1 MIRLYLDWNILN
13 QMKNGLHSDLLSI
26 IEEDKRFLI
35 LYSTAH
41 IGDIFSSYSEDETQ
55 KSIIDQDLTF
65 LTKITKNYCIYNGK
79 DNQLFFDNRTPQDLF
94 QDRVES
100 EKLINFKSGDFF
112 SNLANSLEL
121 DESQKNI
128 FDLFN
133 NLPLGLDFSNESE
146 EAKKSLRAIFPDLK
160 DKPNF
165 GDLIQSMLKFVDNLN
180 NDSGYHELRK
190 TFQEGLKINRDKI
203 YNSKNPIDYF
213 EKQLKQINEG
223 GLDDLIAKINELRN
237 NTSNWFDTITNTYI
251 NLDMAGYQEDKV
263 KINKRG
269 KQTFKNTTED
279 SFHSAFASVCDIYIL
294 NDNRG
299 YKKTVEVY
307 NHLKINTWI
316 FKPDQFVEYYNKCL
330 KFDGGQFYLDLI
342 ALHLEQVEPIIFD
355 KEDKNIVQ
363 HYYFSDFFFF
373 NYFNRIITF
382 SSKDNDNEFT
392 LMLTKDKP
400 TNGKFILQKE
410 VEALVEDMIDYFGE
424 DKDSKGIMTKDEFSQ
439 FESWPGRAWIL
450 KYYTLRLV
458 NMDGYLQLY
467 IDLNNEN

>member
-26 IEEDKRFLI
+26 IENDKRFLI

-41 IGDIFSSYSEDETQ
+41 IGDILSSYSEDKDQ
-55 KSIIDQDLTF
+55 QLIIDQDLNF
-65 LTKITKNYCIYNGK
+65 ISKITNDYCIYNGK
-79 DNQLFFDNRTPQDLF
+79 DNQLIFDNRSPHELF

-100 EKLINFKSGDFF
+100 EKLLNFNNGNFF
-112 SNLANSLEL
+112 SNLIESLEL
-121 DESQKNI
+121 DESQKMI
-128 FDLFN
+128 FEQLN
-133 NLPLGLDFSNESE
+133 NLPLGLDFSNQSE
-146 EAKKSLRAIFPDLK
+146 EAKKSLKTMFPDLNE
-160 DKPNF
+160 KPNF
-165 GDLIQSMLKFVDNLN
+165 GDFLQSFMKMIDNLN
-180 NDSGYHELRK
+180 NDTGYDDLRK
-190 TFQEGLKINRDKI
+190 TFQDSLKINRDKI
-203 YNSKNPIDYF
+203 YNSENPIDYF

-223 GLDDLIAKINELRN
+223 GLDDFISKTNELRN
-237 NTSNWFDTITNTYI
+237 NKPNWFDTITNTFI
-251 NLDMAGYQEDKV
+251 NLDMAGFQEDKV
-263 KINKRG
+263 KIKKRG

-299 YKKTVEVY
+299 YKKTLEVY
-307 NHLKINTWI
+307 NHLKINTRI
-316 FKPDQFVEYYNKCL
+316 FKPDQFVEYYNQCL

-355 KEDKNIVQ
+355 KVDKNSVQ

-382 SSKDNDNEFT
+382 KSKDNDDEFT
-392 LMLTKDKP
+392 LLLTKDKP

-410 VEALVEDMIDYFGE
+410 VEALIEDMVDYFGE
-424 DKDSKGIMTKDEFSQ
+424 DKDSMGIMTKDEFTQ
-439 FESWPGRAWIL
+439 FESWPGRTWIL

-458 NMDGYLQLY
+458 NMNGYLQLY
-467 IDLNNEN
+467 IDFNNEN